1 LNVKIVKLKKPT
13 KMSACA
19 NCGNML
25 SCGCQRTKASDGT
38 SVCRSCIGSYEA
50 TLQNKKTQQPV
61 KVEPKLNVWGKDR
74 YKNLHKFIK
83 Q

>member
-1 LNVKIVKLKKPT
+1 
-13 KMSACA
+13 MGACG

-38 SVCRSCIGSYEA
+38 AVCKSCVASYERS
-50 TLQNKKTQQPV
+50 LQEKRSQVKTAQLD
-61 KVEPKLNVWGKDR
+61 EWGKDR

-83 Q
+83 QWR